1 MAKIK
6 VTYRRP
12 TIIEQ
17 PTCGKVDRCK
27 YAVTCAYNWR
37 PVLSGLCFE
46 RKPDV
51 KKINNRYKKDG
62 KNES

>member
-17 PTCGKVDRCK
+17 PTCGKIDRCK

-37 PVLSGLCFE
+37 PVLSGLCF
-46 RKPDV
+46 PDV

-62 KNES
+62 KSGKL